1 MQRALT
7 TVSFDP
13 QSAPPAADH
22 LAEQRYLEF
31 RRALL
36 SRLCDGLF
44 AGRMENCR
52 GLLQALVLYPPASGA
67 GSK

>member
-7 TVSFDP
+7 TVSFDT
-13 QSAPPAADH
+13 QSVPPAADH
-22 LAEQRYLEF
+22 LAGQRYQEF
-31 RRALL
+31 RRALM
-36 SRLCDGLF
+36 SRLCDGLV

-52 GLLQALVLYPPASGA
+52 GLLQALVLYPPTCGA